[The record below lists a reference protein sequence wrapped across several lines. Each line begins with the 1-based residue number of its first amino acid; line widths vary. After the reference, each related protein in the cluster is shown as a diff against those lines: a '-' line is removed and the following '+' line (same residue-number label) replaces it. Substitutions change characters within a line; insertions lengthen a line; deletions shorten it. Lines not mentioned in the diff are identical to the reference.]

1 MRVAHQLHNEKPEYH
16 WRFWL
21 KHAWF
26 FEKFR
31 KWLRDGLVTFS
42 YYKRDGELREARA
55 TLNDLLIPNDDRP
68 KGIVPERVN
77 TSVTYYDI
85 DKKAWRSFN
94 ITQFIGFVAIYEL
107 KIIKEK
113 RTKRENHAGA

>member
-1 MRVAHQLHNEKPEYH
+1 MRVAHQLYNEVPNIPWSVLMH
-16 WRFWL
+16 R
-21 KHAWF
+21 AWF

-42 YYKRDGELREARA
+42 YYKRDGELREARG
-55 TLNDLLIPNDDRP
+55 TLNDLLIPRDDRP

-85 DKKAWRSFN
+85 DKKEWRSFR
-94 ITQFIGFVAIYEL
+94 ISQFIEFDTVYEL
-107 KIIKEK
+107 KTIKEK

>member
-1 MRVAHQLHNEKPEYH
+1 MRVAHQLYNEVPNIPWSVMLH
-16 WRFWL
+16 R
-21 KHAWF
+21 AWF

-31 KWLRDGLVTFS
+31 KWLRGGSVTFS
-42 YYKRDGELREARA
+42 YRKLDGEFREARG

-85 DKKAWRSFN
+85 DKKEWRSFR
-94 ITQFIGFVAIYEL
+94 ISQFLCLHTIYEL
-107 KIIKEK
+107 KEK
-113 RTKRENHAGA
+113 V